1 MKVIQISEV
10 IPQLAGLL
18 DVSYNN
24 ITLIPSNF
32 VENYFYK
39 KFGSWYSINSDSSGF
54 LSDFN
59 YYNYTK
65 SEDLNRMLEAYYS
78 DYKPLENY
86 NGKETVTQIY
96 GEQNE
101 TYIDGERQDSN
112 TIGNERSTSTDSVT
126 SFDTTDFS
134 ETGRNITENN
144 ARTDNSIKGVQT
156 NTKNSN
162 EYTNTIITEKSG
174 NLGVTTSQQMIESE
188 IDMRLKNNIKEK
200 YLDMFIAEWCYLVD

>member
-10 IPQLAGLL
+10 IPKLAGLL
-18 DVSYNN
+18 DVKYNN
-24 ITLIPSNF
+24 ITLIPSDF

-78 DYKPLENY
+78 NYNPLENY
-86 NGKETVTQIY
+86 NGKEKVTQTF

-126 SFDTTDFS
+126 SFDSTDFS
-134 ETGRNITENN
+134 ETGKNITENN
-144 ARTDNSIKGVQT
+144 ARTDNSIKGIQT
-156 NTKNSN
+156 NRKNSN

-200 YLDMFIAEWCYLVD
+200 YLDMFISEWCYLVD